1 MPISDDQMNTIM
13 QNISANIPTECS
25 AYADIRDKSERAT
38 PILGIDEFNI
48 SDYEAYRNDIEF
60 VNSFADQVLID
71 EEQYFVHKYSQKV
84 YDFLKDQ
91 RREYS
96 AQERINK
103 TNEICGD
110 PATRCPTTTTSV
122 TDSEQAAKDK
132 QCSDSNNF
140 LSYLLSQTKSSSVRP
155 ETIYKKIEYR
165 NEAHE
170 LLVTINYFMTV
181 VYFAILILMLIL
193 LMASNRLMIRER
205 FMLYLFL
212 FILPFIFP
220 YLFELLKYFYSSV
233 FPDSPNHGPKNSFL
247 ESY

>member
-25 AYADIRDKSERAT
+25 TYADIRDKSEHAT
-38 PILGIDEFNI
+38 PVLGIDEFNI
-48 SDYEAYRNDIEF
+48 SAYEAYRNDIEF
-60 VNSFADQVLID
+60 VNSFAEQVLID
-71 EEQYFVHKYSQKV
+71 EEVYFVKKYSQKV
-84 YDFLKDQ
+84 YDFLKTQ
-91 RREYS
+91 RSEYS

-110 PATRCPTTTTSV
+110 PSTNCPATTNTV
-122 TDSEQAAKDK
+122 TNSEQAAKDK

-140 LSYLLSQTKSSSVRP
+140 LSYLLSQTKSNSVRP

-165 NEAHE
+165 NESHE
-170 LLVTINYFMTV
+170 FLVSLNYYMTV
-181 VYFAILILMLIL
+181 FYFAILILMMVL
-193 LMASNRLMIRER
+193 LTTTNRLMIRER

-212 FILPFIFP
+212 FILPFVFP
-220 YLFELLKYFYSSV
+220 YLFELLKYLYGSV
-233 FPDSPNHGPKNSFL
+233 FPDSPDHGPKNAFL